1 MSSHPAASEEFHI
14 SRYPTTH
21 IDVWT
26 LRNGTRLTL
35 RPVLPQ
41 DGPLLGD
48 LVDRLSP
55 EARGQRFHGGVHH
68 LTESRLAEMTQVD
81 YQRHVAFVIATGH
94 GAHEQVVADARYHL
108 DTSLDTDLDT
118 DAPHTSAEFAL
129 MVDERWQHIGLG
141 TRAMLALIGAAS
153 EAGLHWLHGDVLA
166 HNRRMLA
173 LMRRCQFCVTADP
186 EDENLVHAEVSLR
199 RHATQVAKTHISHQS
214 PARAAA
220 RLWRWVSQPAPLLP
234 VPEAALHTPNL
245 PHAAPAGAAH
255 GGPHA

>member
-1 MSSHPAASEEFHI
+1 MPTQPTASEEFHI
-14 SRYPTTH
+14 SRYPTTQ
-21 IDVWT
+21 IDLWT

-48 LVDRLSP
+48 LVNRLSP

-68 LTESRLAEMTQVD
+68 LTESRLAEMTHVD

-94 GAHEQVVADARYHL
+94 GAHEQVLADARYY
-108 DTSLDTDLDT
+108 LDTDEQ
-118 DAPHTSAEFAL
+118 HSSAEFAL
-129 MVDERWQHIGLG
+129 MVDDRWQHIGLG

-153 EAGLHWLHGDVLA
+153 DAGLHWLHGDVLA

-173 LMRRCQFCVTADP
+173 LMRRCQFCVTPDP

-199 RHATQVAKTHISHQS
+199 HHAAQTALVASHHPR

-220 RLWRWVSQPAPLLP
+220 RLWRWMSQPALLMPLHPLSSMRAP
-234 VPEAALHTPNL
+234 LSGADAHTGSA
-245 PHAAPAGAAH
+245 PHA
-255 GGPHA
+255 